1 MAINY
6 DKLISDLSFSQA
18 SIINKLEKR
27 KNDVDRYFYIT
38 SVFEQNEPISDNE
51 EFKETYK
58 TFYVMR
64 TAGLSQQHFDK
75 YFELLDG
82 QVNNLE
88 RILNELY
95 EIKTL
100 KQQNSLQFSF
110 ATKLLHTV
118 NNNLPIY
125 DNQVKKTLG
134 LPDPFKYSDNSRYK
148 KTKAILTYY
157 ENLKMIY
164 RQLLEKAS
172 IKKLIEDIRNK
183 FGWTADQIS
192 DVKILDFILWVHSQK

>member
-6 DKLISDLSFSQA
+6 NKLISDLSFSQA
-18 SIINKLEKR
+18 SIIHKLEKR
-27 KNDVDRYFYIT
+27 KNDIDRYFYIT
-38 SVFEQNEPISDNE
+38 AVFAQNEPISGNE

-58 TFYVMR
+58 SFYVMR

-110 ATKLLHTV
+110 ATKLLHTA

-134 LPDPFKYSDNSRYK
+134 LPDTYNALDSRYK
-148 KTKAILTYY
+148 KTRALLACY

-164 RQLLEKAS
+164 RQLLEKAPL
-172 IKKLIEDIRNK
+172 KKLIEDIRNK
-183 FGWTADQIS
+183 FGWTTDQIS